1 MRVPGDLRVS
11 SSARRAV
18 MRLWRRVFFL
28 SLGGMFLAELFV
40 MWFLDRLG
48 MRWGFPGALVDAL
61 LLTMLVLPILYF
73 TALQPVS
80 RLAASWATAEA
91 DARFRIVVETTSDG
105 ILIADRTGRILYA
118 NPAALDML
126 GYSAGELDG
135 VDATVLVPE
144 DLRQRHWE
152 GMRRFVETGE
162 GRVVGR
168 GSMEVEAQA
177 KDGGRIPVELAITDP
192 LPREGGPLIALV
204 RDLRSRKRLR
214 LYEALLPTCSVC
226 GLVRDDTGVERGQGR
241 WGSLE
246 GYVQAQSSTRFSH
259 TFCPACLADYRRKHG
274 MASPGLS
281 RPAS

>member
-1 MRVPGDLRVS
+1 
-11 SSARRAV
+11 
-18 MRLWRRVFFL
+18 MRLWHRVFFL
-28 SLGGMFLAELFV
+28 SLGGMFLSELFV

-48 MRWGFPGALVDAL
+48 VRWGFPGALVDAL

-80 RLAASWATAEA
+80 RLAASLATAEA

-105 ILIADRTGRILYA
+105 ILIAIAERTGRILYA

-135 VDATVLVPE
+135 ANATMLVPE
-144 DLRQRHWE
+144 DLRQRYWE
-152 GMRRFVETGE
+152 GMRRLVEIGD
-162 GRVVGR
+162 GPVVGR
-168 GSMEVEAQA
+168 DSIEVEAQA
-177 KDGGRIPVELAITDP
+177 KDGGRIPVELAVTDP
-192 LPREGGPLIALV
+192 LPSERGPLIALV
-204 RDLRSRKRLR
+204 RDLRSRKRLL
-214 LYEALLPTCSVC
+214 LYAALLPTCSVC

-246 GYVQAQSSTRFSH
+246 VYVQAQSSTRFSH
-259 TFCPACLADYRRKHG
+259 TFCPACLVDYRQKHG
-274 MASPGLS
+274 LASPGLS

>member
-1 MRVPGDLRVS
+1 
-11 SSARRAV
+11 
-18 MRLWRRVFFL
+18 MRLWHRVVFL

-40 MWFLDRLG
+40 MWLLDRLG
-48 MRWGFPGALVDAL
+48 VRWGFPGALVDAL

-73 TALQPVS
+73 TALRPVS
-80 RLAASWATAEA
+80 RLAASVATAEA

-105 ILIADRTGRILYA
+105 ILIADRTGRIQYA

-135 VDATVLVPE
+135 ANASILVPE
-144 DLRQRHWE
+144 DLRQRYWE
-152 GMRRFVETGE
+152 GMRRLVETEE

-168 GSMEVEAQA
+168 DSMEVEAQA

-192 LPREGGPLIALV
+192 LAREGGPLIALV
-204 RDLRSRKRLR
+204 RDLRSRKRLH

-259 TFCPACLADYRRKHG
+259 TFCPVCVVDYRRKHG
-274 MASPGLS
+274 LASQENGGRPLKPETRGPPGAPPVLG
-281 RPAS
+281 R